1 MFHYFLKWIKFV
13 QLCFDTAHQS
23 KYVGQR
29 EKKLICIK
37 KEQFITTLVEKCKIK
52 TMFKE
57 RRERKL
63 RKFEILFMLSIK
75 QKWAEYAINIL
86 CNEVM

>member
-1 MFHYFLKWIKFV
+1 MVCHSEHITCIKINR
-13 QLCFDTAHQS
+13 FDTADQS
-23 KYVGQR
+23 KNEGQR

-37 KEQFITTLVEKCKIK
+37 KEQFITTLIEKCKIK
-52 TMFKE
+52 KMFKE

-75 QKWAEYAINIL
+75 QR
-86 CNEVM
+86 